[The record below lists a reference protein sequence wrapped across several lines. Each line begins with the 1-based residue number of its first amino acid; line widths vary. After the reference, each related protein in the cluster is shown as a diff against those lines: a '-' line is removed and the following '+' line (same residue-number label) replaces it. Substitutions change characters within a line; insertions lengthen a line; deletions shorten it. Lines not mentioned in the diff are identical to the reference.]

1 MLNQNYS
8 NWIFIQITLITTL
21 IIAKS
26 YQHGK
31 MMEPPA
37 RNSAWR
43 AGFPTH
49 IDYNDNE
56 LFCGGLTVMWQK
68 NHGKCGICGDSYSL
82 KRPRPYESGGIYSKN
97 IIVKRYHIR
106 SIINV
111 IIFISANHKG
121 NFSFS
126 LCPRNDPHEL

>member
-1 MLNQNYS
+1 MFNQNGH
-8 NWIFIQITLITTL
+8 WIFIEIMIITLMLAT
-21 IIAKS
+21 KS

-56 LFCGGLTVMWQK
+56 LFCGGLTV
-68 NHGKCGICGDSYSL
+68 SL
-82 KRPRPYESGGIYSKN
+82 TKLIAFSHHLN
-97 IIVKRYHIR
+97 T
-106 SIINV
+106 
-111 IIFISANHKG
+111 IFA
-121 NFSFS
+121 FYF
-126 LCPRNDPHEL
+126 